1 MLSFTVLYPMKE
13 FESAHFL
20 VVEDDAVTRF
30 VNKQILDQEN
40 IQNTVVESGERA
52 IEALKTKK
60 FDCVLM
66 DIVMPGEDGMDTVRW
81 IRDSAGE
88 YFRNLP
94 IFALTSFSS
103 EEHTKEILAAGLN
116 GHLVKPLNVAEL
128 KKLYQGFK
136 ARRD

>member
-1 MLSFTVLYPMKE
+1 MKE
-13 FESAHFL
+13 FESALIL

-30 VNKQILDQEN
+30 VNKQILDNDN
-40 IQNTVVESGERA
+40 IQNTVVESGEKA

-81 IRDSAGE
+81 IRDSEDE

-103 EEHTKEILAAGLN
+103 
-116 GHLVKPLNVAEL
+116 
-128 KKLYQGFK
+128 
-136 ARRD
+136 

>member
-1 MLSFTVLYPMKE
+1 MKE
-13 FESAHFL
+13 FESIHVL

-30 VNKQILDQEN
+30 LNKQILDQDK
-40 IQNTVVESGERA
+40 IQNTVVDSGEKA
-52 IEALKTKK
+52 IEALKAKK

-66 DIVMPGEDGMDTVRW
+66 DIIMPGEDGMDTVRW
-81 IRDSAGE
+81 IRDSEEE

-103 EEHTKEILAAGLN
+103 EDHTKEILEAGLN
-116 GHLVKPLNVAEL
+116 GHLVKPLDVAAL

-136 ARRD
+136 AHRE